1 MNQLFSI
8 DHFLDPSWVMGTLK
22 IVQLKQKKWMRS
34 RAHTHQQYP
43 LLHLFLPSCPLVL
56 CSILTSPPSF
66 RPSTFPTLRLLRHS
80 ELSSS
85 SISRFPFVTHFLLL
99 ISPSSLSF
107 HPIRFPPAC
116 LPHSAS
122 PVFFTWVSST
132 RSSYIP
138 EMPVT
143 YGPHSSW
150 SAVRPRSFCCRP
162 CRHQRR
168 CWEWYRNA
176 SPLIIVTVPAALQIK
191 ILTKSFN
198 LCQAA
203 IL

>member
-1 MNQLFSI
+1 MVI
-8 DHFLDPSWVMGTLK
+8 LK
-22 IVQLKQKKWMRS
+22 SAQLKQKRMRTPVRS
-34 RAHTHQQYP
+34 IPCLTYFYHLIPWFSVQSS
-43 LLHLFLPSCPLVL
+43 LLHLLSTLLPFQHC
-56 CSILTSPPSF
+56 
-66 RPSTFPTLRLLRHS
+66 LLRHS

-107 HPIRFPPAC
+107 HPICFSPAR

-143 YGPHSSW
+143 YGPHSSR

-168 CWEWYRNA
+168 C
-176 SPLIIVTVPAALQIK
+176 
-191 ILTKSFN
+191 
-198 LCQAA
+198 
-203 IL
+203 

>member
-1 MNQLFSI
+1 MNVILSAHPLAVSPPLPIFTISSLGFS
-8 DHFLDPSWVMGTLK
+8 
-22 IVQLKQKKWMRS
+22 VQS
-34 RAHTHQQYP
+34 S
-43 LLHLFLPSCPLVL
+43 LLHLLSALLPFQHC
-56 CSILTSPPSF
+56 
-66 RPSTFPTLRLLRHS
+66 LLWHS

-107 HPIRFPPAC
+107 HPIRFSPAR

-150 SAVRPRSFCCRP
+150 SAVRPRSFRCRP

-168 CWEWYRNA
+168 CWERYRNA

-191 ILTKSFN
+191 ILN
-198 LCQAA
+198 
-203 IL
+203 

>member
-1 MNQLFSI
+1 MQ
-8 DHFLDPSWVMGTLK
+8 
-22 IVQLKQKKWMRS
+22 S
-34 RAHTHQQYP
+34 RVHTSQQYP
-43 LLHLFLPSCPLVL
+43 LLYLFLPSRPLVL
-56 CSILTSPPSF
+56 CPILTSPPSLH
-66 RPSTFPTLRLLRHS
+66 PSTFPTLCLLWHS

-85 SISRFPFVTHFLLL
+85 SISCFPFVTHFLLL

-107 HPIRFPPAC
+107 HPMRFSPAR

-143 YGPHSSW
+143 YGPHSSR
-150 SAVRPRSFCCRP
+150 SAVRPRTFCCRP

-168 CWEWYRNA
+168 C
-176 SPLIIVTVPAALQIK
+176 
-191 ILTKSFN
+191 
-198 LCQAA
+198 
-203 IL
+203 

>member
-1 MNQLFSI
+1 MVI
-8 DHFLDPSWVMGTLK
+8 LK
-22 IVQLKQKKWMRS
+22 SVQLKQTKKKNAILS
-34 RAHTHQQYP
+34 THPSAESAP
-43 LLHLFLPSCPLVL
+43 LPIFTISSLGSLSNPHFS
-56 CSILTSPPSF
+56 TFSPPFYLSN
-66 RPSTFPTLRLLRHS
+66 SLLRHS

-107 HPIRFPPAC
+107 HPIRFSPAR

-143 YGPHSSW
+143 YGPHSSP

-162 CRHQRR
+162 CTHQRR
-168 CWEWYRNA
+168 C
-176 SPLIIVTVPAALQIK
+176 
-191 ILTKSFN
+191 
-198 LCQAA
+198 
-203 IL
+203 